1 MRSLTSLV
9 ISLLLAA
16 TPAVVKD
23 AARSPL
29 PDDYSYGL
37 TFRAHTYNQDDTP
50 HRQNTKNAN
59 N

>member
-16 TPAVVKD
+16 SPAVVKD

-29 PDDYSYGL
+29 PDDR
-37 TFRAHTYNQDDTP
+37 TAW
-50 HRQNTKNAN
+50 RQIA
-59 N
+59 